1 MKYLLLQNLWLAR
14 VKLKIDKGTLH
25 KEKQMKIRVL
35 IVDDEYPAREEI
47 RYQLTRYDDVEV
59 VGEAA
64 SVSEAIALI
73 SAVEYDLVF
82 LDINFPVR
90 NGIDLGREIRE
101 MECDPFIIYVTA
113 HQEYALQAFK
123 VQALDYI
130 LKPIDPKE
138 FDKAINR
145 VKRMMQIKAQGG
157 VPAAEE
163 GGEEQGEYK
172 GQWITKI
179 SAEVNGKIHLVDLDD
194 IFYAFVDNNIV
205 YIKRGSDTLMTKYTL
220 SSLED
225 KLDKLSFFRVSRS
238 HLVNLNKI
246 KQILPFFKGS
256 CYLIMSDKE
265 ESEVPV
271 SRRQAKELKKIFDF

>member
-1 MKYLLLQNLWLAR
+1 MR
-14 VKLKIDKGTLH
+14 
-25 KEKQMKIRVL
+25 IRAL

-47 RYQLTRYDDVEV
+47 RYQLKQYEDVEV

-90 NGIDLGREIRE
+90 NGIDLGKEILE
-101 MECDPFIIYVTA
+101 MKSEPLIIYITA

-138 FDKAINR
+138 FDKAIKR
-145 VKRMMQIKAQGG
+145 VKRIMQIKAQGG
-157 VPAAEE
+157 IPAEE
-163 GGEEQGEYK
+163 DDNGEGREYK

-179 SAEVNGKIHLVDLDD
+179 SAELNGKIQLVDADE
-194 IFYAFVDNNIV
+194 IYYAYVDNNIV
-205 YIKRGSDTLMTKYTL
+205 YIKRRNDTLMTKYTL

-265 ESEVPV
+265 ENEVPV